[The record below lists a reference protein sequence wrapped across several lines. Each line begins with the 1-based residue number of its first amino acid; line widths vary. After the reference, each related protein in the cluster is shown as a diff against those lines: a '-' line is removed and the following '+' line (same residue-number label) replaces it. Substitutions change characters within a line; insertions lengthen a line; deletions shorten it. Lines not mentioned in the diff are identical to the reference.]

1 MTTDNGHI
9 LSKKSTQTFTLLL
22 FVVCMLCVPR
32 GRQRTTNLAEYSSS
46 NMWVLEIELKL
57 SGFLVTSAF
66 THGDISRAQCI
77 LFLKQPVMANVW
89 CKLDRM

>member
-1 MTTDNGHI
+1 
-9 LSKKSTQTFTLLL
+9 
-22 FVVCMLCVPR
+22 VCVCVCVPC

-57 SGFLVTSAF
+57 SGFLVT
-66 THGDISRAQCI
+66 HGDISRAQCI

-89 CKLDRM
+89 CELDRM